1 MALERRYWDSACF
14 ISILSREAGRVEVCA
29 PILRAVELRALEIVT
44 SAWTIT
50 EVLHPK
56 GGTPLSASVRA
67 TVKSFFHRSGI
78 ILVNVDR
85 RIAENAQEYFW
96 DCGVRPKDAI
106 HVACAIEANAPV
118 FETYDSGLIK
128 LSGKLGGSP
137 TLEIREPQPVSGA
150 TTGAGVQ
157 PRAQGDL
164 LDGANGEAEE

>member
-14 ISILSREAGRVEVCA
+14 ISILAREAGRVEICA
-29 PILRAVELRALEIVT
+29 PILRAAELRALEIVT

-56 GGTPLSASVRA
+56 GGTPLPASVRA

-96 DCGVRPKDAI
+96 DFGVRPKDAI
-106 HVACAIEANAPV
+106 HIACAIEASVPV
-118 FETYDSGLIK
+118 FETYDSGLVK

-137 TLEIREPQPVSGA
+137 MLEIREPEPVSGA
-150 TTGAGVQ
+150 ITNAGIQ

-164 LDGANGEAEE
+164 LDGTNGKAEE